1 MWDSQ
6 RSSGLGNSADPGIGR
21 ARMLHLAEGVLVALR
36 RCTPEAAL
44 AELVDAARASH
55 LSPYAVACGLVSL
68 AAGDISG
75 DDVPEVVKLRWSEL
89 LASDGSVRL
98 PQGLTQEYRPD
109 DGGFAPAV

>member
-44 AELVDAARASH
+44 AELVDAARVSH
-55 LSPYAVACGLVSL
+55 LSPYAVACGLVSF

-75 DDVPEVVKLRWSEL
+75 DDVPEVVTQRWSAL
-89 LASDGSVRL
+89 LDSV
-98 PQGLTQEYRPD
+98 E
-109 DGGFAPAV
+109 A